1 MKLCSFEGCEKKH
14 CAQGLCSTHWAQQN
28 RHGIL
33 NNIKTSETAEER
45 FNRNVKKDE
54 STNCWIWLGA
64 GSGKFYNKEDG
75 SGGYGMLRIQGESYM
90 AHRWAYEQKNKINL
104 TSEDTLDHLCRNTRC
119 VNPDHLEKVT
129 LRENINIVKVLIES
143 NANWNLKD
151 NLDNDFLAYLQ
162 LNDKNKIIDEY
173 PKQYKKYLTIQNS
186 EKFNI

>member
-14 CAQGLCSTHWAQQN
+14 CAKGLCSTHWAQQN

-75 SGGYGMLRIQGESYM
+75 SGGYGESYM

-129 LRENINIVKVLIES
+129 LRENIKRMHLYHALQSENRRFREYIQKIGHDPDKILGECLAVQGTDGNIFV
-143 NANWNLKD
+143 
-151 NLDNDFLAYLQ
+151 
-162 LNDKNKIIDEY
+162 
-173 PKQYKKYLTIQNS
+173 
-186 EKFNI
+186 